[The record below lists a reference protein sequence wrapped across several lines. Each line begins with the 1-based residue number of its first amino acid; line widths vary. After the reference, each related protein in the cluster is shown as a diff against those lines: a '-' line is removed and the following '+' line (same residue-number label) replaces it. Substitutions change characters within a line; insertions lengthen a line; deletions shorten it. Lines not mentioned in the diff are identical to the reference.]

1 MGQRRDS
8 VYHSMYGPSHR
19 DEGEGGKNELT
30 GMSRESG
37 KKRDGT
43 RNLLFLGPA
52 IASHTDGDYI
62 IKKKTPLTPTGR
74 V

>member
-37 KKRDGT
+37 KKRDAKFTIFGSCDHAAH
-43 RNLLFLGPA
+43 RRRLYN
-52 IASHTDGDYI
+52 
-62 IKKKTPLTPTGR
+62 
-74 V
+74 